1 MSNELCHA
9 SNMTSI
15 RRHANFAMNF
25 TLRIRS
31 RRVTHSVWIPRVI
44 SLSISLF
51 NALPT
56 LPCVSHWAYDQITS
70 RTVCGIPESSLFISQ
85 LVAPPTLPCIS
96 QWAYDHVMSRTV
108 CAIPE
113 SYRTCER
120 VTSHMSR
127 DMYLHHR
134 QRCHA
139 FHIWHTITSFDPYT
153 RVKSNV

>member
-1 MSNELCHA
+1 VDSPSHIPIYI
-9 SNMTSI
+9 SI
-15 RRHANFAMNF
+15 QCAANDAMCF
-25 TLRIRS
+25 TLGMRS
-31 RRVTHSVWIPRVI
+31 NNFTHSVWNPRVI

-153 RVKSNV
+153 RVKSHV